1 VTGAEILRAKVS
13 LSLDETLSREVRDPG
28 LNMSRIAEASRL
40 ERNRR
45 WREEN
50 RAALDACAREAE
62 RDGTPLAR
70 LRGF

>member
-1 VTGAEILRAKVS
+1 
-13 LSLDETLSREVRDPG
+13 
-28 LNMSRIAEASRL
+28 MSRIAEASRL